1 MILTRFP
8 RLAALAALLAVV
20 AIVSAAMA
28 QPASA
33 PAAKPGAPDAEDILR
48 NFVLEGEVPTQ
59 PLPKIGVVP
68 SLDSDISDVTLNA
81 VVKRD
86 LDLSGEFEVLGEN
99 QIPDGLYLSDSP
111 VDVDAWKKKGAE
123 AVVKIN
129 ARNTGGKVELRGV
142 AYLTNFGDKA
152 VYDKKIYVDKDD
164 VREQSHRVAD
174 ALIGAL
180 TGTPG
185 GFASQMTFIY
195 GVGKQRRVYVMDA
208 DGHDPHPV
216 SPADQLAL
224 TPVFDPNHQLYYSAS
239 VKKGAFKIY
248 PAGTDK
254 PLKIEP
260 RGSVYGLAWN
270 REGTEVAAS
279 IARGAGIML
288 FRGPDLQNLK
298 PAAKSNLALH
308 PAWSPSGKLAY
319 SGEGRWGQRI
329 FVDDKAV
336 TPDGLNATAPVFCRH
351 PTGVRLVYMVWV
363 GNNADLLAMGET
375 GGGAYRLTAGL
386 GRNSYPACSP
396 DGRLIAFFSTRTTGE
411 GPGLYIMRIDGR
423 RPKRVS
429 TLVGDSLRWAR
440 LPEHEPTP
448 KKAPKKE

>member
-1 MILTRFP
+1 MRSS
-8 RLAALAALLAVV
+8 LAIALVALVVAVV
-20 AIVSAAMA
+20 GVAGA
-28 QPASA
+28 QPVSPPTRA
-33 PAAKPGAPDAEDILR
+33 PGAPNPEDLLR
-48 NFVLEGEVPTQ
+48 NFVVEGEIPVQ

-68 SLDSDISDVTLNA
+68 SLNSDISDVTLNA

-86 LDLSGEFEVLGEN
+86 LDLSGEFEVLDDK

-129 ARNTGGKVELRGV
+129 ARNTRGKVELRGI

-152 VYDKKIYVDKDD
+152 VYDEKIYVDKAN
-164 VREQSHRVAD
+164 VREESHRVAD

-185 GFASQMTFIY
+185 GFSSQMTFIY
-195 GVGKQRRVYVMDA
+195 GVGKQRRVYVMDS

-216 SPADQLAL
+216 SPDDQLAL

-248 PAGTDK
+248 PEGADK

-260 RGSVYGLAWN
+260 RGSIYGLAWN
-270 REGTEVAAS
+270 RDGTEVAAS
-279 IARGAGIML
+279 IARGTGIQL
-288 FRGPDLQNLK
+288 FRGPDLTNLK
-298 PAAKSNLALH
+298 SAAKSDMALH

-329 FVDDKAV
+329 FVDGKAV

-351 PTGVRLVYMVWV
+351 PTGIRLVYMVWV
-363 GNNADLLAMGET
+363 GNDADLVAMAET
-375 GGGAYRLTAGL
+375 GGGAYRLTAGR

-396 DGRLIAFFSTRTTGE
+396 DGRLIAFFSSRKTGE

-429 TLVGDSLRWAR
+429 TLVGDSLTWAR
-440 LPEHEPTP
+440 LPKQKPTPAKPP
-448 KKAPKKE
+448 KKAPKKK

>member
-1 MILTRFP
+1 MRLP
-8 RLAALAALLAVV
+8 RHPRRWALLGLLAMV
-20 AIVSAAMA
+20 AIVSAAAA
-28 QPASA
+28 QPISA
-33 PAAKPGAPDAEDILR
+33 PKAAPGAPNAEDILR
-48 NFVLEGEVPTQ
+48 NFVLEGEIPVQ

-86 LDLSGEFEVLGEN
+86 LDLSGEFELLGEK

-129 ARNTGGKVELRGV
+129 AKKARGKVELRGI
-142 AYLTNFGDKA
+142 AYLTSFGDKP
-152 VYDKKIYVDKDD
+152 VYDKKIYVDEDR
-164 VREQSHRVAD
+164 VRAESHRIAD

-185 GFASQMTFIY
+185 GFSSQMTFIY

-216 SPADQLAL
+216 SGDDRLAL
-224 TPVFDPNHQLYYSAS
+224 TPVFDPSHKLYYSAS
-239 VKKGAFKIY
+239 VNKGAFKLY
-248 PAGTDK
+248 PEGADK
-254 PLKIEP
+254 PLTIQP

-270 REGTEVAAS
+270 RDGSEVAAS
-279 IARGAGIML
+279 IARGMGIKL
-288 FRGPDLQNLK
+288 FRGPDLKHLK
-298 PAAKSNLALH
+298 SASESDLALH
-308 PAWSPSGKLAY
+308 PAWSPSGKLAFA
-319 SGEGRWGQRI
+319 GEGRWGQRI
-329 FVDDKAV
+329 FVDGKAV

-351 PTGVRLVYMVWV
+351 PTGIRLVYMVWV
-363 GNNADLLAMGET
+363 GENSDLVAMNET
-375 GGGAYRLTAGL
+375 GGGAYRLTAGR

-440 LPEHEPTP
+440 LPESETKPQP
-448 KKAPKKE
+448 AKK